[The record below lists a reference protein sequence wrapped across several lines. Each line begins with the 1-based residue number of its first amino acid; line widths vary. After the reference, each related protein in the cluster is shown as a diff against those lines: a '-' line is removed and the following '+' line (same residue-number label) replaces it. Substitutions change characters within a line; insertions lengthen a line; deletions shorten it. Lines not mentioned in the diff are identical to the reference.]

1 MKEELLYRLALTMI
15 PELGSVKARL
25 LTEHFGNASS
35 VFSAKKKELN
45 AIEGIGELCA
55 RRVKEWDGFGEAA
68 AEIAFAEKHHLRIL
82 FITDRDYPQRLL
94 NCYDPPT
101 VLYYRGNA
109 NLNNS
114 RIISI
119 IGTRN
124 HTEYGRQVTEQ
135 LVAALQTQNV
145 TVVSGLAF
153 GIDAIAHK
161 ASLQYR
167 LPTIGVLA
175 HGMDTLYPPQ
185 HKSLAK
191 EMLLQG
197 GLLTEFRKNTKPDKH
212 NFPKRNRIVAG
223 MADATIVIETA
234 VKGGSMITAE
244 LAYNYNRDL
253 FAVPGKISDSK
264 SSGCLKLICQNKAT
278 LLTGAGQLIEMMGWE
293 EKKKLIK
300 KQKELF
306 IELSAD
312 ERIIVNLLK
321 ETEATPIDVLYVKSG
336 LSSSTVAA
344 VILNLEIQNVICP
357 LPGKMYKL
365 L

>member
-45 AIEGIGELCA
+45 AIEGIGERCA
-55 RRVKEWDGFGEAA
+55 RRLKEWDSFGEAEE
-68 AEIAFAEKHHLRIL
+68 EIAFAEKHQLRIL
-82 FITDRDYPQRLL
+82 FITDSDYPQRLL

-119 IGTRN
+119 VGTRN

-161 ASLQYR
+161 ACLQYR

-312 ERIIVNLLK
+312 ERIVVNLLK

-336 LSSSTVAA
+336 LSSSTVAT